1 VNGRFSRTIRIFVA
15 LGALVAVMAVAAP
28 AYGSSHESSD
38 TSEVTQ
44 ADCDAGR
51 IKDKQGNT
59 ISGEKCE
66 NLIGQ
71 RVNLADTGFDAWLI
85 ALLGTGLIGGAV
97 VLRRRSETGP
107 GIA

>member
-1 VNGRFSRTIRIFVA
+1 MNGRISRTIRIFVA
-15 LGALVAVMAVAAP
+15 LGALVAVMAVGAP
-28 AYGSSHESSD
+28 AYGSSHGGG

-59 ISGEKCE
+59 ITGDRCKR
-66 NLIGQ
+66 LIGQ

-85 ALLGTGLIGGAV
+85 ALVGAGLIGGAV
-97 VLRRRSETGP
+97 VLRRRSASGP
-107 GIA
+107 SIA

>member
-1 VNGRFSRTIRIFVA
+1 MNGRFSRTIRIFLA
-15 LGALVAVMAVAAP
+15 LAALVAAMAVAAP

-59 ISGEKCE
+59 ITGERCE
-66 NLIGQ
+66 RLIGQ

-85 ALLGTGLIGGAV
+85 ALLGAGLVGGAV
-97 VLRRRSETGP
+97 VLRRRSATGP
-107 GIA
+107 SIA